1 VGSNQVGTVWRNS
14 RLDEADFSSAK
25 IFRGDFR
32 NCALAMANF
41 SEAEIVETQF
51 AGSRL
56 PGARCERA
64 KFLHCDLRA
73 CELTGIQIRQAR
85 FDDSWLGLTRIG
97 ACDLSR
103 AFGLETVRHFGPT
116 WIDAETLALHGK
128 QLPPEFLYGAGV
140 RVSRTTG
147 APAQG
152 ARDGEKEI
160 CVILHANRDAEFA
173 ARLRLDLMANGVR
186 CWFLPEDISWSGID
200 LERTPYDRVV
210 VVCSRNALESRPLV
224 AEVKAAL
231 DREDGEQRECVLAV
245 RVDDYLYDEWQH
257 AQKDALLRKEV
268 GDFRN
273 WRDADLY
280 RSALDH
286 LLDALRNSAR

>member
-1 VGSNQVGTVWRNS
+1 MIDVAISGSDVPTATTVAAITISEIPNCRASPTADVTS
-14 RLDEADFSSAK
+14 RFPPTTSVAIPSA
-25 IFRGDFR
+25 IQP
-32 NCALAMANF
+32 NCC
-41 SEAEIVETQF
+41 
-51 AGSRL
+51 
-56 PGARCERA
+56 ARTC
-64 KFLHCDLRA
+64 CD
-73 CELTGIQIRQAR
+73 
-85 FDDSWLGLTRIG
+85 
-97 ACDLSR
+97 
-103 AFGLETVRHFGPT
+103 GPT

-140 RVSRTTG
+140 RVSRGTG

-152 ARDGEKEI
+152 ASDGEKEI
-160 CVILHANRDAEFA
+160 CIILHANRDAEFA

-200 LERTPYDRVV
+200 LERPPYDRLV

-231 DREDGEQRECVLAV
+231 EREDGEQRECVLAV

-286 LLDALRNSAR
+286 LLDALRNSP